1 MKKLF
6 ALLMAVAMTS
16 CLILANPIMADSTVY
31 HTIVMMGNA
40 ITPYYVL
47 SNGHVVYCAEPD
59 VLHPEDGTEYHEC
72 SFEVADEIAPVFVN
86 VYNGGYDTSTENA
99 MLHMVVQQV
108 IWSKVSGDRDYRA
121 NTALWL
127 GTDAVALFDELAA
140 ETDISGYEVTFTSY
154 LTDEVSANG
163 MFYQIMIEA
172 SVQTAVPTPEPT
184 EAPTPVPTEIPT
196 PEPTEVPT
204 LEPTPVPT
212 AAPTAAPT
220 EVPTPI
226 PTVLPTP
233 KPTATPTAVP
243 TVAPTPVPTE
253 VPTPAPTE
261 IPTPKPVE
269 VPTLEPTA
277 TPTAVPTVAPT
288 PNPTEIPTLVPSAM
302 PIEAPTTVPTEVPT
316 LEPTPVPTA
325 TPTATPTEVPNPVPT
340 EMPTPE
346 STTTP
351 TLEPTATPTPE
362 TTAMPT
368 ETPLVLGE
376 NDPIPRSGSRRLWPY
391 GLLAAFVGVAVLI
404 YRRKRIDKT
413 NNFD

>member
-86 VYNGGYDTSTENA
+86 VYNGDYDTSTENA

-212 AAPTAAPT
+212 A
-220 EVPTPI
+220 
-226 PTVLPTP
+226 
-233 KPTATPTAVP
+233 
-243 TVAPTPVPTE
+243 
-253 VPTPAPTE
+253 
-261 IPTPKPVE
+261 
-269 VPTLEPTA
+269 
-277 TPTAVPTVAPT
+277 
-288 PNPTEIPTLVPSAM
+288 
-302 PIEAPTTVPTEVPT
+302 
-316 LEPTPVPTA
+316 